1 MQLGIF
7 FHRWDVE
14 ASYHHL
20 LVATYRID
28 PILRCEHHDAI
39 REKER
44 ICWKRE
50 RGGAHFDYT
59 SGRDIFRYTPKLAWK
74 RNPHSFWRAYY
85 TFTWTRVIF
94 KNANHKKNPPNSHN
108 AMHQCGHYSFY
119 CQKMRASQ
127 GLDNGIVME
136 DISRYFSTKKWRNR
150 LSRQILKFWI
160 DLQSLIVYQ
169 ASYRLNLG
177 KPKSNSHW
185 SMLLH
190 LTCFIN
196 LLISIWK
203 NYPFYWSQ
211 KILPTVI

>member
-14 ASYHHL
+14 ASFHHL

-28 PILRCEHHDAI
+28 PILRCEQHDAI
-39 REKER
+39 RERER

-94 KNANHKKNPPNSHN
+94 KNANHKKNPFNSHN

-119 CQKMRASQ
+119 CQNMRASQ

-150 LSRQILKFWI
+150 CVQDLKVLDRFTKFNRI
-160 DLQSLIVYQ
+160 SSQLE
-169 ASYRLNLG
+169 AELG
-177 KPKSNSHW
+177 KA
-185 SMLLH
+185 
-190 LTCFIN
+190 
-196 LLISIWK
+196 
-203 NYPFYWSQ
+203 
-211 KILPTVI
+211 

>member
-1 MQLGIF
+1 MCLCRRKNLIIGIQDQTTHITVIKF
-7 FHRWDVE
+7 YNHWLSSPCLQKELSTHAVRDIFHRWDVE

-108 AMHQCGHYSFY
+108 AMHQCCNYSFCY
-119 CQKMRASQ
+119 QK
-127 GLDNGIVME
+127 NG
-136 DISRYFSTKKWRNR
+136 YK
-150 LSRQILKFWI
+150 
-160 DLQSLIVYQ
+160 
-169 ASYRLNLG
+169 
-177 KPKSNSHW
+177 
-185 SMLLH
+185 
-190 LTCFIN
+190 
-196 LLISIWK
+196 
-203 NYPFYWSQ
+203 
-211 KILPTVI
+211 